1 MDLKKRRRMMSKQN
15 GKKGIHSIVRD
26 NVIPFPKPSTPSS
39 SRGEEDV
46 GGGERYTIH
55 FEPDWD
61 GWGDDSEDSK
71 T

>member
-1 MDLKKRRRMMSKQN
+1 MSKQD
-15 GKKGIHSIVRD
+15 GKKDIHSVGGD
-26 NVIPFPKPSTPSS
+26 NVIKFPKPSTPSS
-39 SRGEEDV
+39 SSSEEDV